1 MGINDNF
8 LRIEKKFA
16 WSFFG
21 FLLAIIFGAFSIYTV
36 YFKDTN
42 PKLDFIIEANTKV
55 LDLKENVRKLD
66 IIYQNEN
73 IKESGKNLSI
83 IKIKIVNSS
92 DVNILST
99 NYDLKDLLGFRLEN
113 AEIVEK
119 PEIIGS
125 SNDYIREYLTLNL
138 DSTGNVKFDP
148 IIIDGGESFTLKIL
162 ALHKIHEIP
171 ILKPFG
177 KIAGIRKI
185 SVIESFKAA
194 ETKSFWSDLKEG
206 TIWVHVVR
214 FFAYLIIIIISML
227 TIIIP
232 SSLISDSISER
243 KRKRNVRNYRTKKNL
258 PDTPDRNLVYDM
270 YLEFGLDY
278 LNTTQRL
285 FNDERLLKIRLRTFL
300 RRKDRTDSDFER
312 MKEFKAVT
320 SGHIEYVSNI
330 DGRITLH
337 DSDRIIRR
345 LNNENIIKLENNEL
359 IVNRQ
364 FISDLNEFIAYL
376 KLI

>member
-1 MGINDNF
+1 MGLNDNF
-8 LRIEKKFA
+8 LKIEKKFA

-42 PKLDFIIEANTKV
+42 PKLDFIIETNTKV
-55 LDLKENVRKLD
+55 LDLRENVRKLD
-66 IIYQNEN
+66 IIYKSEN

-83 IKIKIVNSS
+83 IKIKIINSS

-99 NYDLKDLLGFRLEN
+99 HYDLKDLLGFRLEN

-119 PEIIGS
+119 PEVIES
-125 SNDYIREYLTLNL
+125 SNDYIKKYLTVTI
-138 DSTGNVKFDP
+138 DSIGNVKFNP

-162 ALHKIHEIP
+162 ALHKTHDTP
-171 ILKPFG
+171 LLKPFG
-177 KIAGIRKI
+177 KIAGIRNM

-194 ETKSFWSDLKEG
+194 ETKSFWTDLKEG
-206 TIWVHVVR
+206 TFWVHIVR
-214 FFAYLIIIIISML
+214 FFAYLIILIIVVLAIA
-227 TIIIP
+227 IP

-243 KRKRNVRNYRTKKNL
+243 KRKKNVRNYRTKKNL

-270 YLEFGLDY
+270 YLEFGYDY
-278 LNTTQRL
+278 LNSIQRL
-285 FNDERLLKIRLRTFL
+285 FNDERLLKVRLRTFL
-300 RRKDRTDSDFER
+300 RRKDKINPEFER
-312 MKEFKAVT
+312 DKEIRAVT
-320 SGHIEYVSNI
+320 SGHVEYVSNA

-337 DSDRIIRR
+337 DRDRIIRR

-359 IVNRQ
+359 VVNKQ
-364 FISDLNEFIAYL
+364 FVSDLNEFVSYL

>member
-42 PKLDFIIEANTKV
+42 PKIDFIIEANTKV
-55 LDLKENVRKLD
+55 LDIKENVRKLD
-66 IIYQNEN
+66 IMYQNEN
-73 IKESGKNLSI
+73 IKENGKNLSI
-83 IKIKIVNSS
+83 IKIKIINSS

-99 NYDLKDLLGFRLEN
+99 YYDLNDLLGFRLEN

-125 SNDYIREYLTLNL
+125 SNNYIRKHLKINL
-138 DSTGNVKFDP
+138 ESSGSVKFNP

-162 ALHKIHEIP
+162 ALHKIHDIP
-171 ILKPFG
+171 LLKPIG
-177 KIAGIRKI
+177 KIAGIRNI
-185 SVIESFKAA
+185 SVIESFKET
-194 ETKSFWSDLKEG
+194 ETKSFWSELKEG
-206 TIWVHVVR
+206 TTWVHIVR
-214 FFAYLIIIIISML
+214 FFAYLIIVIISVL
-227 TIIIP
+227 TIVIP
-232 SSLISDSISER
+232 TTLISDSITKR

-258 PDTPDRNLVYDM
+258 PDTPDRNLIYDM
-270 YLEFGLDY
+270 YLEFGLNY
-278 LNTTQRL
+278 LNTTQRI
-285 FNDERLLKIRLRTFL
+285 FNDEKLLKVRLRTFL
-300 RRKDRTDSDFER
+300 RRKDKIQPDFEG
-312 MKEFKAVT
+312 MKELRAVS
-320 SGHIEYVSNI
+320 SGQIQYVSNS

-337 DSDRIIRR
+337 DRDRIIRR
-345 LNNENIIKLENNEL
+345 LNDENIIKLENNEL
-359 IVNRQ
+359 IVNAQ
-364 FISDLNEFIAYL
+364 FISDLNEFISYL